1 MTRKA
6 IVVLGSSVSALL
18 AMGAGVTSYQQ
29 MQREQREAL
38 KATVVAMEFFDGT
51 MQRVKSTIVQ
61 STDLR
66 EDLIRRTDAL
76 LQGTVTSE
84 RELLDHS
91 ARVAELGRRRAEL
104 SAEASRILAEARAGL
119 GQASEAMGKCEKIIR
134 EDKLKASQ
142 SARLA
147 EQIREKTGQM
157 KNLQDDLA
165 RFESLVARCEA
176 LNSSLETYSE
186 QNRQALERIQAIKKQ
201 AEERQAVQRVRQ
213 EASKAA
219 TERLSKLQA
228 ELQQDLDSLRPK
240 N

>member
-51 MQRVKSTIVQ
+51 MERVKSTIMQ

-66 EDLIRRTDAL
+66 EDLLRRTDAL
-76 LQGTVTSE
+76 LQDTVSSE

-104 SAEASRILAEARAGL
+104 SPEASRILAEARAGL

-142 SARLA
+142 SARIA
-147 EQIREKTGQM
+147 EQIRSKTEQM
-157 KNLQDDLA
+157 QGLRNDLG

-176 LNSSLETYSE
+176 LNSSLESYAA
-186 QNRQALERIQAIKKQ
+186 QNREALERIQAIKKQ
-201 AEERQAVQRVRQ
+201 AEERRDIQRTRQ

-228 ELQQDLDSLRPK
+228 ELQHDLEALRPEK
-240 N
+240 